1 MMEEMEEMGEMEG
14 AKYSLRGSSL
24 IVTIIVTIT
33 AINAIT
39 ISMGINGI
47 IRIIY
52 GHHHPDSS
60 SNAGFIIILINL
72 SNALPVHGGQ
82 VEYDGDMME
91 IQ

>member
-1 MMEEMEEMGEMEG
+1 MEEMEEMGEMEG

-47 IRIIY
+47 IRIIWT
-52 GHHHPDSS
+52 SS
-60 SNAGFIIILINL
+60 
-72 SNALPVHGGQ
+72 P
-82 VEYDGDMME
+82 
-91 IQ
+91 

>member
-1 MMEEMEEMGEMEG
+1 MVSGWVMEEMGVMEEMEEMGEMEG

-47 IRIIY
+47 IRIIWT
-52 GHHHPDSS
+52 SS
-60 SNAGFIIILINL
+60 
-72 SNALPVHGGQ
+72 P
-82 VEYDGDMME
+82 
-91 IQ
+91 